1 MLKDLN
7 PRKCWLLC
15 RDQKQIGSC
24 LRRARGPQKS
34 DGNCHH
40 LDGGDGITGVDLW
53 PILKCQTVHFKCGHL
68 NYTLIKLLVFLFVVC
83 LFLGLRKTVILHFC
97 CTLTTC
103 RGLFWRVLHVVNPRS
118 DSAVLSVLS
127 DRCCFYS
134 WESWSPERLSCLA
147 QVTQQAVWQSQDLN
161 PDRLAP
167 QSTFSTTLYIYVAK
181 V

>member
-83 LFLGLRKTVILHFC
+83 LFFPYLATSCGVPGARDQIPATGETHTTVWGNTGSF
-97 CTLTTC
+97 
-103 RGLFWRVLHVVNPRS
+103 NPRCQGG
-118 DSAVLSVLS
+118 DGTCGLALQ
-127 DRCCFYS
+127 RCTNPVCHS
-134 WESWSPERLSCLA
+134 WKATRL
-147 QVTQQAVWQSQDLN
+147 
-161 PDRLAP
+161 
-167 QSTFSTTLYIYVAK
+167 
-181 V
+181 